1 MPKNAIFGRF
11 SCNKFFPGKNFKNF
25 FLILIKGSITVSLIP
40 ISKSVYPGQQNIAF
54 FGGMQMTELE
64 RFVLGL
70 AAYGW
75 MGLSISTTEDLFA
88 EVSFRSC

>member
-11 SCNKFFPGKNFKNF
+11 SCSKFFPGKNFKIF

-54 FGGMQMTELE
+54 FGGMQLTDLRILRILVKQQEID
-64 RFVLGL
+64 
-70 AAYGW
+70 AAWSNKRQG
-75 MGLSISTTEDLFA
+75 MK
-88 EVSFRSC
+88 RQ